1 MVTTEERWILLRQEF
16 YYWVSLFVAASFPQ
30 DSEQSLFLNLSNRKL
45 HCSSARSSNQPLF
58 QIAQA
63 AFFVLA
69 DQIAI

>member
-16 YYWVSLFVAASFPQ
+16 YYWVSLFVAAFPQ

-45 HCSSARSSNQPLF
+45 HCSSARRSNQPLF